1 MAFIA
6 FMNHIVTNTGMQYLP
21 MYLSHA
27 HVCVFCVCLCKDF
40 QHKVKI

>member
-27 HVCVFCVCLCKDF
+27 HVCVFVCVY
-40 QHKVKI
+40 VKIFSIK